1 MYCSSCGSVIPANR
15 MECPTCGARTP
26 LATQVQ
32 PMAMRAPYAPHFAV
46 DAPALCPRCRFMGP
60 GMTYF
65 TRGANLAK
73 LAAWAFVT
81 SWFFG
86 FGGIIYYLSHKD
98 DRICPRCGQGWGKHG
113 EVGHALAA
121 RMGPLPPAAGIP
133 AGMDVDDEKEKWSGG
148 SITAFVIAAIMT
160 FAGIAS
166 FEFVPFVF
174 AALLAGGGVFL
185 QKASRR
191 EREARREALLAALQQ
206 PVLQLAAQ
214 RRGRLTVTDVASHL
228 GWPMPRAEKVLMSL
242 DDGLR
247 VSSDVTDEGVIVYE
261 FRELMHTPA
270 LGAPRSGIAPPRQ
283 RPSASA

>member
-1 MYCSSCGSVIPANR
+1 

-26 LATQVQ
+26 LAASVQ
-32 PMAMRAPYAPHFAV
+32 PMAMRAPYGPQFAV

-86 FGGIIYYLSHKD
+86 FAGIIYFLSHKD
-98 DRICPRCGQGWGKHG
+98 DRVCPRCGQSWGKHG

-121 RMGPLPPAAGIP
+121 RMGALP
-133 AGMDVDDEKEKWSGG
+133 AGAGAMPAVVDMDEGPEKWSGG
-148 SITAFVIAAIMT
+148 AITAFVIAAIMA
-160 FAGIAS
+160 FAGIAN
-166 FEFVPFVF
+166 F
-174 AALLAGGGVFL
+174 AAPPIILAMMLAGGGVFL
-185 QKASRR
+185 QKHSRR

-214 RRGRLTVTDVASHL
+214 RRGRLTVTDVASQL
-228 GWPMPRAEKVLMSL
+228 GWPMPRAEKVLISL
-242 DDGLR
+242 DDGVR
-247 VSSDVTDEGVIVYE
+247 VNSDVTDEGVIVYE
-261 FRELMHTPA
+261 FRELTHTPA
-270 LGAPRSGIAPPRQ
+270 LGAPRSGIAPPQRQ